1 MRRKNKSF
9 AEALSHASHGLFI
22 GFVYEA
28 NIRRQL
34 FILLVAVGL
43 GLYFQIS
50 LGEWVV
56 IGLLTVFVLTLELIN
71 SAIEALADAVHP
83 DYSEHIE
90 RSKDL
95 SAAAVLVAS
104 LTATVV
110 GVFIFLPPLL
120 LLVW

>member
-1 MRRKNKSF
+1 MKRKNKSF
-9 AEALSHASHGLFI
+9 AEALSHASHGLFV
-22 GFVYEA
+22 GFIYEA

-34 FILLVAVGL
+34 FMLALAIGL

-50 LGEWVV
+50 LSQWVI

-71 SAIEALADAVHP
+71 SAIEALADAVSP

-95 SAAAVLVAS
+95 SAAAVLAAS

-110 GVFIFLPPLL
+110 GLFIFLPPLF